1 MASTGSNETAPNA
14 ADLSPTTVRLG
25 LLGFG
30 TVGGALV
37 DLIGE
42 QRGEIAESTG
52 LNLTITRIAVRDV
65 TKSRPHDLGAATL
78 TDAVDDVVGA
88 DDVDLVVELV
98 GGVELAREWVLA
110 ALSASKSV
118 VTGNKA
124 LLAAHG
130 RELFDCAAA
139 HGVELL
145 FEASVAGGIPL
156 MRALQHSL
164 RGEPIERVMGIVNGT
179 TNFMLSK
186 MTAEGADYAE
196 VLAEAQALG
205 YAEAD
210 PTADVEGHDAQAK
223 AAIIATVAFGATLTS
238 ADVPV
243 EGISSVTAADIA
255 TADRLGYVIKLLAVI
270 ERIDGQ
276 VSARVHPTM
285 VPRSHP
291 LSTVSSSF
299 NAVFI
304 EGGAVGELML
314 YGRGAG
320 GRPTASAVLGD
331 VIAAASGFALGSIRP
346 VPALGVAVVRPAEAA
361 TSAFYL
367 DLSVDDR
374 PGVLAE
380 VASVFGANGVS
391 IRTMEQVGLGA
402 EATLAFITHE
412 ASEADMA
419 ATLEKLSDLEC
430 VVRVGS
436 RYRVIGE

>member
-1 MASTGSNETAPNA
+1 MTS
-14 ADLSPTTVRLG
+14 TVRIG
-25 LLGFG
+25 LVGMG

-37 DLIGE
+37 QLVQEQHDDIAALTGVDLVV
-42 QRGEIAESTG
+42 Q
-52 LNLTITRIAVRDV
+52 RIAVADV
-65 TKSRPHDLGAATL
+65 TKPRAVVLEPGVL
-78 TDAVDDVVGA
+78 TDAVDDVLAA

-98 GGVELAREWVLA
+98 GGVEQPRKWVRA
-110 ALSASKSV
+110 ALSAGKSV

-130 RELFDCAAA
+130 RELFDLAVD

-156 MRALQHSL
+156 MRALQKSL

-179 TNFMLSK
+179 TNYMLSS
-186 MTAEGADYAE
+186 MTEDGADYDE

-223 AAIIATVAFGATLTS
+223 AAIIASVAFGVSLTDG
-238 ADVPV
+238 DVPV
-243 EGISSVTAADIA
+243 QGISSVTATDIA
-255 TADRLGYVIKLLAVI
+255 NARRLGYVIKLLAVV
-270 ERIDGQ
+270 ERSGERAPYEI
-276 VSARVHPTM
+276 SARVHPTM
-285 VPRSHP
+285 VPIGHP
-291 LSTVSSSF
+291 LATVRGSF

-331 VIAAASGFALGSIRP
+331 VIEAATGIAHHSVRP
-346 VPALGVAVVRPAEAA
+346 LPALRDAVVRPPEAS

-367 DLSVDDR
+367 DLAVDDQ

-380 VASVFGANGVS
+380 VAGVFGANGVS
-391 IRTMEQVGLGA
+391 IRSMEQEGLGA
-402 EATLAFITHE
+402 EATLAFITHR
-412 ASEADMA
+412 ASERDMA
-419 ATLEKLSDLEC
+419 ATIEKLAALSS
-430 VVRVGS
+430 VNRVGAH
-436 RYRVIGE
+436 YRVISDE

>member
-1 MASTGSNETAPNA
+1 MTAP
-14 ADLSPTTVRLG
+14 VRIG
-25 LLGFG
+25 LLGMG
-30 TVGGALV
+30 NVGGALV
-37 DLIGE
+37 ELIRE
-42 QRGEIAESTG
+42 QRTDIAELTG
-52 LNLTITRIAVRDV
+52 LDLTITRIAVRDLAKQRDV
-65 TKSRPHDLGAATL
+65 DLGDAEL
-78 TDAVDDVVGA
+78 TDSPDGVIDA

-98 GGVELAREWVLA
+98 GGIDTAREWVARSLNA
-110 ALSASKSV
+110 GKSV

-130 RELFDCAAA
+130 RELFDLARDNN
-139 HGVELL
+139 VELL

-156 MRALQHSL
+156 MRALQKSL
-164 RGEPIERVMGIVNGT
+164 RGEPIHRVMGIVNGT
-179 TNFMLSK
+179 TNYMLSK
-186 MTAEGADYAE
+186 MTEDGADYGE

-223 AAIIATVAFGATLTS
+223 AAIIATVAFGVSLTD

-243 EGISSVTAADIA
+243 QGISGVTSDDIA
-255 TADRLGYVIKLLAVI
+255 TAERLGYVIKLLAVV
-270 ERIDGQ
+270 ERTGGEAPYEI
-276 VSARVHPTM
+276 SARVNPTM
-285 VPRSHP
+285 VPKQHP
-291 LSTVSSSF
+291 LATVRGSF

-331 VIAAASGFALGSIRP
+331 VIEAASNIVHGSIRQL
-346 VPALGVAVVRPAEAA
+346 PALRDARVRASEAA

-367 DLSVDDR
+367 DLALDDR

-380 VASVFGANGVS
+380 VAGVFGANGVS
-391 IRTMEQVGLGA
+391 IKSMEQIGLGS
-402 EATLAFITHE
+402 EATVTFITHE

-419 ATLEKLSDLEC
+419 ATLEKLTSLPS
-430 VVRVGS
+430 VNRVGAQ
-436 RYRVIGE
+436 YRVIGE